1 MAGGQYSNPFAD
13 GSEERGELLVGADGS
28 RSTVREQVAPTQQPN
43 YVGYIAWRAMLDEGE
58 VPADLRATFFEHL
71 LLCLPEDEMC
81 LGYPV
86 PGSNDETHAL
96 HRCGVQFLSGG
107 CARP

>member
-1 MAGGQYSNPFAD
+1 MQFAL
-13 GSEERGELLVGADGS
+13 SAL
-28 RSTVREQVAPTQQPN
+28 QP
-43 YVGYIAWRAMLDEGE
+43 
-58 VPADLRATFFEHL
+58 RAT
-71 LLCLPEDEMC
+71 PEGEMC